1 MCHVMCMDERRGG
14 GGGTDIKFAISFP
27 VACFVLG
34 KERNDEPLKVFKSLE
49 WEHALIFFLLSSEL
63 PNY

>member
-14 GGGTDIKFAISFP
+14 GEVLTLSLRYGFP
-27 VACFVLG
+27 VARFVLG

-49 WEHALIFFLLSSEL
+49 WENALNLFLLKFQ
-63 PNY
+63 